1 MKAVKEI
8 WSTKNIMLIYY
19 EAGRTDK
26 HVTVYFVTKVQLFC
40 SNVMIIPVLNLFGM

>member
-8 WSTKNIMLIYY
+8 WSTKNILLMLD

-26 HVTVYFVTKVQLFC
+26 HVTAYFVTKVQLFAI
-40 SNVMIIPVLNLFGM
+40 M